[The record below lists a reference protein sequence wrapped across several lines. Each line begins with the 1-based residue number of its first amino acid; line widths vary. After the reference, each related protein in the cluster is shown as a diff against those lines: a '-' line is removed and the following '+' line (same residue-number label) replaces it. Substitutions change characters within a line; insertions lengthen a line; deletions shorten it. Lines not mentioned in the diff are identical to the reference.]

1 MRAAGGQAAASPLA
15 ASPLLP
21 STQHST
27 LRQPQLWHA
36 YLSERLLAVRGL
48 APNHP
53 SVEALNNTFER
64 AMVSMHKMPRIWI
77 M

>member
-1 MRAAGGQAAASPLA
+1 MLPLPHHRRNLPA
-15 ASPLLP
+15 KPCLLAP
-21 STQHST
+21 PPPP
-27 LRQPQLWHA
+27 PQLWHA
-36 YLSERLLAVRGL
+36 YLSERLEAVRGL

-53 SVEALNNTFER
+53 SVEALNNCFER

>member
-1 MRAAGGQAAASPLA
+1 MLLDEFSSCLPDAAADWATRPFA
-15 ASPLLP
+15 LP
-21 STQHST
+21 
-27 LRQPQLWHA
+27 PQLWHA
-36 YLSERLLAVRGL
+36 YLSERLEAVRGL

-53 SVEALNNTFER
+53 SVEALNNCFER